1 MEVRST
7 TDDKKHLK
15 QENDEKDDFPQQPM
29 KRHGTVPVERKALLV
44 LLGLV
49 IITFFLIIIALKDPP
64 DFNEW
69 PVMVFL
75 PKYSS
80 TIMLQY
86 PGGIPVFEFIDICQ
100 FVAPG
105 TCF

>member
-69 PVMVFL
+69 PVMVFYQNTVQL
-75 PKYSS
+75 
-80 TIMLQY
+80 LCCCY